1 MRCEVIGRATLYCG
15 DSREIL
21 PGIEPP
27 DVVITSP
34 PYGQQRDY
42 GEKISNWHDLVSG
55 VMRAIPTHEGT
66 QILCNLGLIH
76 RDGRVIR
83 YWDSLIEDLENDN
96 WRLFGWYVWD
106 QGDGLPGNWNGRLA
120 PSHEWIF
127 HFNRA
132 APAINKWVKPKKLRA
147 ASGTGMR
154 RADGTTSG
162 ISSPHLCG
170 QETKVQDSV
179 VRVYRQMDRSGPEA
193 KHPAIFPVRLPTEL
207 LLSYSNE
214 NDVVLDPFLGSGT
227 TGVAAVQMGRDFI
240 GIELHEPYFDIACKR
255 IEDAQRQGDF
265 FIAGAAV

>member
-1 MRCEVIGRATLYCG
+1 MRVEKIGSATLYCG

-21 PGIEPP
+21 PQLEPV
-27 DVVITSP
+27 DTVITSP

-42 GEKISNWHDLVSG
+42 GAKITDWRDLVSG
-55 VMRAIPTHEGT
+55 VLCAIPSHEKT

-76 RDGRVIR
+76 REGRVIR
-83 YWDSLIEDLENDN
+83 YWDDLIDDMEEDE

-127 HFNRA
+127 HFNKA
-132 APAINKWVKPKKLRA
+132 ADIVNKWVKPKKIRS

-154 RADGTTSG
+154 RPDGTTSG

-170 QETKVQDSV
+170 QETKIQDSV
-179 VRVYRQMDRSGPEA
+179 VRVYRQMDRSGPESA
-193 KHPAIFPVRLPTEL
+193 HPAIFPIALPTEL
-207 LLSYSNE
+207 MLSFTQE
-214 NDVVLDPFLGSGT
+214 GKTVLDPFLGSGT
-227 TGVAAVQMGRDFI
+227 TGAAAVKLGRKFV

-255 IEDAQRQGDF
+255 IEDAQRQGDM
-265 FIAGAAV
+265 FIGNAA